1 MSKAIDIINR
11 AYTIV
16 GTRALGESLDGE
28 LISDALGVLNSMIDS
43 WRTEDLYVST
53 VAESILQLTPG
64 QQSVTI
70 GPGMQID
77 MPVPQK
83 VEEGAFCRSSGIDY
97 PMDIIQQIQYEQIQL
112 KTAPSSYPSALFYN
126 RGYPS
131 GTIYLFPV
139 PAGLLELHLP
149 LAQQLIEF
157 VDVETDYPL
166 APGAR
171 KAMEYSLAVELLPPG
186 RQLSNVTIQIGA
198 NARRVLKRSNHQTP
212 VLDMPIGIDTSGRF
226 NILSGIG

>member
-11 AYTIV
+11 AYTLA
-16 GTRALGESLDGE
+16 GTRALGETLEGE
-28 LISDALGVLNSMIDS
+28 LISDALDVLNAMIDS
-43 WRTEDLYVST
+43 WRTEDLYIYT

-64 QQSVTI
+64 QQTVTI

-77 MPVPQK
+77 IAVPLK
-83 VEEGAFCRSSGIDY
+83 VEDGAFCRSSGIDY
-97 PMDIIQQIQYEQIQL
+97 PMDVIQQIQYEQIQL
-112 KTAPSSYPSALFYN
+112 KTVPSSYPSALYYD
-126 RGYPS
+126 RAYPT

-149 LAQQLIEF
+149 LALQLTAF
-157 VDVETDYPL
+157 ADTETDYPL
-166 APGAR
+166 PAGYL
-171 KAMEYSLAVELLPPG
+171 KALQYSLAVELLPPG
-186 RQLSNVTIQIGA
+186 RQLSNITIQTGA
-198 NARRVLKRSNHQTP
+198 NARRVIKRSNHETP